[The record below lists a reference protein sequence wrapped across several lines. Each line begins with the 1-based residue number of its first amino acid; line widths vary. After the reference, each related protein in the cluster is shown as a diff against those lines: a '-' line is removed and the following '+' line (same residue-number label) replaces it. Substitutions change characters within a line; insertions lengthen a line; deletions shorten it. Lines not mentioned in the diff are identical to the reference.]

1 MRCRTRTLLCFW
13 LSYVVFMS
21 SGSKNVVL
29 DFYFLLWNF
38 WIWSSLNVR
47 FPRWSA
53 SILIFLLL
61 VTFDPCDCS
70 VQWDIRTEEIVQEYD
85 RHLGAVNTI
94 TFVDQNR
101 RFVSTSDDKS
111 LRVWEWW
118 VWNPCFIIIVSAV
131 FLCLTLFSP
140 WYNCSGWLGVKHQVT
155 YSLILTLSVCLSL
168 PLSLSLS
175 LSLSLN
181 DMQVF
186 YICYYP

>member
-1 MRCRTRTLLCFW
+1 ML
-13 LSYVVFMS
+13 
-21 SGSKNVVL
+21 GSL
-29 DFYFLLWNF
+29 DGQLWFLF
-38 WIWSSLNVR
+38 
-47 FPRWSA
+47 
-53 SILIFLLL
+53 FLLL

-140 WYNCSGWLGVKHQVT
+140 WYNCNGWLGVKHQVT
-155 YSLILTLSVCLSL
+155 YSLILPLC
-168 PLSLSLS
+168 LSLSLP
-175 LSLSLN
+175 LSLN

-186 YICYYP
+186 YICYYPITLSLSEL